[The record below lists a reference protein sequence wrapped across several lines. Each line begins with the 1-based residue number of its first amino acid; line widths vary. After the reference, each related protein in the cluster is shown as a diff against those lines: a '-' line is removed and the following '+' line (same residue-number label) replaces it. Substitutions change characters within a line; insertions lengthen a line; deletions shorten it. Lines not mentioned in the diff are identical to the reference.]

1 MDKYGAFDF
10 IKHKTMS
17 NITQWFKQMDI
28 VSYGVVTKI
37 LSDGIVEVERVV
49 RDGLA
54 KKILRVPVLTT
65 NSTLFEGGAA
75 PSEGDLVLLLF
86 LDRYNRNMFDAPKP
100 RHDANKNDWSINDP
114 NAIGYNQ
121 FSGIAI
127 LLGPARGFAETVVKH
142 YMQADVPN
150 MSVRSRA
157 KIQASFAREI
167 SVIFDAMPEGSTL
180 ADKVISL
187 IFGTHS
193 PVELDYRAPVTR
205 LHGFSVKHDK
215 TLEAVDATV
224 TETYSPNAPIIKNIQ
239 APITAKIGKGYNTAG
254 DPTSGDKDVGAN
266 ITITLGTK
274 ADITINSKSNC
285 SVTFDKAVVTMN
297 KDGTITAQNDNG
309 SIILNS
315 DGTSTLKTASNS
327 LKTLMDD
334 LLDTIVGMSTFGPP
348 PLHTVLPADIAKFQA
363 LKAKFDLLLKA

>member
-1 MDKYGAFDF
+1 MEKYNSFDL
-10 IKHKTMS
+10 IKNSSAS
-17 NITQWFKQMDI
+17 NSIQWLKQINI
-28 VSYGVVTKI
+28 VSYGVVTKV
-37 LSDGIVEVERVV
+37 LSDGLVEVERIV

-65 NSTLFEGGAA
+65 TSTLFEGGAA
-75 PSEGDLVLLLF
+75 PAEGDLVLLLF

-100 RHDANKNDWSINDP
+100 RHDANDNDWSINDP
-114 NAIGYNQ
+114 NAVGYNQ

-142 YMQADVPN
+142 YVAGGVPN

-157 KIQASFAREI
+157 KVQAIFNREI
-167 SVIFDAMPEGSTL
+167 SVLFDAMPEGSTL
-180 ADKVISL
+180 ADKAISL

-193 PVELDYRAPVTR
+193 PAKLDYRAPVTR

-239 APITAKIGKGYNTAG
+239 AAQTVKVGKGYNTAG
-254 DPTSGDKDVGAN
+254 DPTSGDKDVDAN

-285 SVTFDKAVVTMN
+285 SVTFDKAIVTMDI
-297 KDGTITAQNDNG
+297 DGTITVKNDNG
-309 SIILNS
+309 SMILNS
-315 DGTSTLKTASNS
+315 DGTSTFKTSSNS

-334 LLDTIVGMSTFGPP
+334 LLDYIIGMSTFGPP